1 MAVRSRPSFLR
12 LCTRRPACRKS
23 SAVCAVLALSLCH
36 ACLAAACMH
45 SPVEGGRK
53 GGREGGREG
62 GRWQIEAARRCCV
75 VCPTYLVVVFA
86 ARAIRSLMRTG
97 RKHSQGTHRSMGV
110 LVGLLDRLLRGR
122 WLAPTSVCSGAGP
135 TALIPSRRIAY
146 SAHAG
151 GGGTWFA
158 VGSLRLAQV
167 RQCRVRQQ
175 GEGQS
180 ALGGDGAVA
189 QGARARHPIAGRPL
203 EVVGPSA
210 RRMPPPARPP
220 AGCHSTCSVADCTGA
235 SVLIFQH

>member
-1 MAVRSRPSFLR
+1 MQA
-12 LCTRRPACRKS
+12 
-23 SAVCAVLALSLCH
+23 SAG
-36 ACLAAACMH
+36 
-45 SPVEGGRK
+45 GGRALADRGGTALLCCLSDLS
-53 GGREGGREG
+53 GGRVCCQGDPLIDEDWSQALPRYSQVDGSTCRSP
-62 GRWQIEAARRCCV
+62 AAW
-75 VCPTYLVVVFA
+75 P
-86 ARAIRSLMRTG
+86 
-97 RKHSQGTHRSMGV
+97 
-110 LVGLLDRLLRGR
+110 
-122 WLAPTSVCSGAGP
+122 LAPTSVGSGAGP

-210 RRMPPPARPP
+210 RRMPPPARRLSLHLL
-220 AGCHSTCSVADCTGA
+220 GCRLHGRNA
-235 SVLIFQH
+235 SGLIFQY